1 MARAPDR
8 NRSRLER
15 LWTRS
20 GGAGDR
26 ILSLPLMAAGG
37 LYRGALAARNLWWR
51 WRASEPGVPTL
62 SVGNLTV
69 GGNAKTPF
77 TLFVAA
83 RLCARGLKV
92 AVVSRGYG
100 AKKSAA
106 RATLVAADGSLLVDP
121 EVAGDEPAMMAR
133 RFDGPIVVARR
144 RIDAIRLLAQEHP
157 VDAVVLDDAFQHARL
172 RRDLDL
178 VLVSRERGF
187 GNARMLPAGPMRE
200 PLAALGRADAVVI
213 VSSGDNLSSAI
224 TAPQMKQ
231 IERRPVLHAMLRPRC
246 LVNVERGQWRESS
259 AAIGGRRVLAVSGLA
274 NPAGFYATLR
284 ELDADLVGV
293 LEYPDH
299 HAYTSADWHAL
310 GEAARNVD
318 LVITTEKDLVKLER
332 FPFARDSLY
341 ALRIE
346 VAMAPQDARAL
357 DELIALRMGFG
368 VPDGARGADLKE
380 VGRNAS

>member
-1 MARAPDR
+1 MARAPNRD
-8 NRSRLER
+8 RSRLER
-15 LWTRS
+15 LWSENRTR
-20 GGAGDR
+20 GDR
-26 ILSLPLMAAGG
+26 ILSIPLMAAGG
-37 LYRGALAARNLWWR
+37 LYRGTLAARNLWWR
-51 WRASEPGVPTL
+51 WRALEPGVPTL

-77 TLFVAA
+77 TVFVAA
-83 RLCARGLKV
+83 RLRARGLDV
-92 AVVSRGYG
+92 AIVSRGYG
-100 AKKSAA
+100 AKRTAA
-106 RATLVAADGSLLVDP
+106 RATLVAAGGSLLLDP
-121 EVAGDEPAMMAR
+121 EVTGDEPAMMAR
-133 RFDGPIVVARR
+133 RFEGPIVVARR
-144 RIDAIRLLAQEHP
+144 RIDAIRLLAREHP
-157 VDAVVLDDAFQHARL
+157 VDAVVLDDAFQHTRL

-200 PLAALGRADAVVI
+200 PLAALARADAVVI
-213 VSSGDNLSSAI
+213 VSSGDNLPSAI
-224 TAPQMKQ
+224 TPRQMKR
-231 IERRPVLHAMLRPRC
+231 IERRPVLHAVVRPRC
-246 LVNVERGQWRESS
+246 LVNVERGQWRETS

-274 NPAGFYATLR
+274 NPAGFYAMLR

-318 LVITTEKDLVKLER
+318 MVITTEKDLVKLER

-357 DELIALRMGFG
+357 DDLIALRMGFG
-368 VPDGARGADLKE
+368 APGAPRGADLKE

>member
-1 MARAPDR
+1 MARTPDR

-15 LWTRS
+15 LWTRN
-20 GGAGDR
+20 GGTGER
-26 ILSLPLMAAGG
+26 ILTISLMAAGG
-37 LYRGALAARNLWWR
+37 LYRGALAARNWWWR
-51 WRASEPGVPTL
+51 WRALEPGVPTL

-83 RLCARGLKV
+83 RLRARGLKV
-92 AVVSRGYG
+92 AIVSRGYA
-100 AKKSAA
+100 AKKTAA
-106 RATLVAADGSLLVDP
+106 RATLVATGGSLLVDP

-133 RFDGPIVVARR
+133 RFDGPIVIARR
-144 RIDAIRLLAQEHP
+144 RIDAIRLLAREDP
-157 VDAVVLDDAFQHARL
+157 VDAVVLDDAFQHTRL

-213 VSSGDNLSSAI
+213 VSASDNPPSAL
-224 TAPQMKQ
+224 TPRQMKR
-231 IERRPVLHAMLRPRC
+231 IERRPVLHAVLRPRF
-246 LVNVERGQWRESS
+246 LVNVDRGQWRETS

-274 NPAGFYATLR
+274 NPAGFYAMLR

-310 GEAARNVD
+310 SEAARNVD

-346 VAMAPQDARAL
+346 VAITPQDARAL
-357 DELIALRMGFG
+357 DQLIALKMGFG
-368 VPDGARGADLKE
+368 TPDAPRGADLKE

>member
-1 MARAPDR
+1 MARTQDR
-8 NRSRLER
+8 SRSRLER
-15 LWTRS
+15 LWSQHWT
-20 GGAGDR
+20 GGDR
-26 ILSLPLMAAGG
+26 ILSIPLMAAGG
-37 LYRGALAARNLWWR
+37 LYRGALGVRNLWWR
-51 WRASEPGVPTL
+51 GRALKPGVPTL

-77 TLFVAA
+77 TVFVAA
-83 RLCARGLKV
+83 RLRARGLKV
-92 AVVSRGYG
+92 AIVSRGYR
-100 AKKSAA
+100 ARKTAA
-106 RATLVAADGSLLVDP
+106 RATLVATGGSLLVDP

-133 RFDGPIVVARR
+133 RFDGPIVIARR
-144 RIDAIRLLAQEHP
+144 RIDAIRLLAREHP
-157 VDAVVLDDAFQHARL
+157 VNAVVLDDAFQHTRL
-172 RRDLDL
+172 RRNLDL
-178 VLVSRERGF
+178 VLVSHERGF

-200 PLAALGRADAVVI
+200 PLSALGRADAVVI
-213 VSSGDNLSSAI
+213 VCSGDNPPSAL
-224 TAPQMKQ
+224 TPSQMKR

-246 LVNVERGQWRESS
+246 LVNVERGQWCETS
-259 AAIGGRRVLAVSGLA
+259 ATIGGRRVLAVSGLA
-274 NPAGFYATLR
+274 NPAGFYAMLR

-318 LVITTEKDLVKLER
+318 MVITTEKDLVKLER

-346 VAMAPQDARAL
+346 VSMAPQDARAL

-368 VPDGARGADLKE
+368 VPDAPRGADQKE